1 MALNQKKRLLVFH
14 PIIAPYRI
22 DLFNTLSQNY
32 EMKFCMF
39 HRNMIDQKFDYSK
52 ISEQFL
58 FTPII
63 LDEFYNLPFLKIR
76 KHIIATIKEF
86 KPDIILV
93 PECGYASIIVT
104 LYKKL
109 FNKKYKVISIID
121 DSYDMLTNNNQFSKK
136 HEWAEKILIPLF
148 DNIIN
153 VEPRVSAYFQKKYKK
168 GIYFPIIQDEQKIR
182 KIYEQILS
190 ISERYINQYQLK
202 NQKVILFV
210 GRLVELKNVHTLI
223 QVFTEL
229 NPPNTKLMIVGN
241 GEQEEKLK
249 TLASNNSNIIF
260 TGRLEGKDL
269 YAWYNIAEIFVL
281 PSTQE
286 AFGAVT
292 NEALMGGCFCLVSQK
307 AGSNCLIEVGIN
319 GYTFNPYKK
328 EELTHILQ
336 DSIKDIPLRKY
347 PLELRENK
355 MQYLFH
361 QHVKDLILNLEKD

>member
-32 EMKFCMF
+32 EMKLCMF

-76 KHIIATIKEF
+76 KHIISTINEF
-86 KPDIILV
+86 KPDIVLV
-93 PECGYASIIVT
+93 SECGYVSIIAT

-109 FNKKYKVISIID
+109 FNKPYQVISIID

-136 HEWAEKILIPLF
+136 HEWAEKVFIPLF

-153 VEPRVSAYFQKKYKK
+153 VEPRVVSFFQKKYKK
-168 GIYFPIIQDEQKIR
+168 GIYFPIIQNEQKIR
-182 KIYEQILS
+182 SIYKQVLP
-190 ISERYINQYQLK
+190 ISRKYINQYQLK
-202 NQKVILFV
+202 DKKVILFV
-210 GRLVELKNVHTLI
+210 GRLVELKNIHTLI
-223 QVFTEL
+223 QVFKKL
-229 NPPNTKLMIVGN
+229 NLPDTNLVIVGN
-241 GEQEEKLK
+241 GDEESKLK
-249 TLASNNSNIIF
+249 KMASDNPNIIF
-260 TGRLEGKDL
+260 TGRLEGETL
-269 YAWYNIAEIFVL
+269 YAWYNIAEIFIL

-292 NEALMGGCFCLVSQK
+292 NEALIGGCFTLVSQK
-307 AGSNCLIEVGIN
+307 AGSNCLIEEGIN
-319 GYTFNPYKK
+319 GYTFDPYNKQEIATK
-328 EELTHILQ
+328 LQ
-336 DSIKDIPLRKY
+336 KSIEQVSIREY
-347 PLELRENK
+347 PLQLRQDK
-355 MQYLFH
+355 MTYSFNEAMMN
-361 QHVKDLILNLEKD
+361 LIKNL